1 MAHRQ
6 ASGLPF
12 GTLKRIEI
20 ARALASGPRLL
31 LLDEPAAGLNHEEV
45 EYLGQFLRRLQT
57 DFDLTLLL
65 VEHHMNLVMGISD
78 RVYVLD
84 FGRVIAEGTP
94 REVQQDPQS
103 SRRISGAQM
112 PLLEL
117 RDVTARYGG
126 VQALDGVSLSVD
138 EGQII
143 SVLGA
148 NGAGK
153 TTTLRAI
160 SGTVKRNGT
169 LTFAGRPAV
178 ARGGRA
184 RRHRARSGGTR
195 HVLRADRLGE
205 PPPGRVRSQGEL
217 PRGLR
222 RAAKHFPWLEE
233 RRTSR
238 PARSPAAS
246 SRCSRSRARSSAARG

>member
-1 MAHRQ
+1 VAPLLAVDKVTRRFGGVVALDGVTFEVRPGEIVGLIGPNGAGKTTVFNVITRLYTPDSGEITFDGESLLRTKPHRVIRRGIARTFQNLALFPTMSILENVRVGGHGRSGGRDPLELLDYVGLANMARRP

-94 REVQQDPQS
+94 REVQQDPAV
-103 SRRISGAQM
+103 IEA
-112 PLLEL
+112 
-117 RDVTARYGG
+117 Y
-126 VQALDGVSLSVD
+126 
-138 EGQII
+138 
-143 SVLGA
+143 LG
-148 NGAGK
+148 
-153 TTTLRAI
+153 
-160 SGTVKRNGT
+160 S
-169 LTFAGRPAV
+169 
-178 ARGGRA
+178 
-184 RRHRARSGGTR
+184 
-195 HVLRADRLGE
+195 AD
-205 PPPGRVRSQGEL
+205 
-217 PRGLR
+217 
-222 RAAKHFPWLEE
+222 AA
-233 RRTSR
+233 
-238 PARSPAAS
+238 A
-246 SRCSRSRARSSAARG
+246 